1 MENLSEKTV
10 LITGA
15 SAGIGYQL
23 AKLLARDGCRLILVS
38 RNEETLTR
46 IAEELKQ
53 QGAQVKKY
61 GADVSDRQ
69 TAENLAAEINTEYA
83 GLDLLINNAGIGF
96 HGELAEMSPLD
107 WEQLMNTNMWG
118 ALNYIYAFLPS
129 MKQRRSGHIVNISS
143 GQAFF
148 RLPTWGAYAAVKT
161 CLGVFSEILHF
172 ELKKYDIKVTTVYPY
187 MVNTGFYKE
196 VAGATFWG
204 RKSMELL
211 PYYSQSPEKAARLVY
226 KAIRKGKRVSLVS
239 PFNYLGRIILCCP
252 PLAYLTSRLANWALA
267 RRIAN

>member
-1 MENLSEKTV
+1 MKTLSGKTV

-15 SAGIGYQL
+15 STGIGYQL
-23 AKLLARDGCRLILVS
+23 AKHLAWDGCRLILVS
-38 RNEETLTR
+38 RNEQALAR
-46 IAEELKQ
+46 VAQELNQ
-53 QGAQVKKY
+53 QGTQVKIFA
-61 GADVSDRQ
+61 ADVSDRQ
-69 TAENLAAEINTEYA
+69 AAENIAAEILGEYS

-96 HGELAEMSPLD
+96 HGELAEMSPHD

-148 RLPTWGAYAAVKT
+148 RLPTWGAYAAIKT

-172 ELKKYDIKVTTVYPY
+172 ELIKYDIRVTTVYPY
-187 MVNTGFYKE
+187 MVDTGFYE
-196 VAGATFWG
+196 GVAGTTFWG

-211 PYYSQSPEKAARLVY
+211 PYYSQSPEKAARKIH
-226 KAIRKGKRVSLVS
+226 KAITKGKRVTLVS
-239 PFNYLGRIILCCP
+239 PFNWLGRIILACP
-252 PLAYLTSRLANWALA
+252 PLACITSRIANWALA
-267 RRIAN
+267 RRIAD